1 MFIYYIHTFMV
12 EIFFYQ
18 LESKIS
24 YILLDIWKVFFI
36 SLKMSMIV
44 RCSFVQL
51 WCHVM
56 LRCTSNSSELLAICI
71 IKHQSAETFGVTFW
85 FLRCPSLFYH
95 FYLYVCTK
103 YQLPNRCTFTCDWFG
118 SKNPT
123 RKLNSSTNWTSL
135 VPKYLKIRDLG
146 TNNKGSFFVELIFR
160 REYFSWYLKL
170 SLAKY

>member
-1 MFIYYIHTFMV
+1 MYYIHTFTI
-12 EIFFYQ
+12 EIFLLSTWIKDFIYCWTF
-18 LESKIS
+18 ESFLIS
-24 YILLDIWKVFFI
+24 
-36 SLKMSMIV
+36 SKMSMIF

-56 LRCTSNSSELLAICI
+56 LRCTSNFWTTCNLHHQTPKCRNLWCDILVFKMSFFVLSLL
-71 IKHQSAETFGVTFW
+71 F
-85 FLRCPSLFYH
+85 
-95 FYLYVCTK
+95 VCMY

-146 TNNKGSFFVELIFR
+146 TNNKGSFIVRQKTFIF
-160 REYFSWYLKL
+160 LL
-170 SLAKY
+170 N